1 MTRLF
6 ESLEKKTNSSAS
18 IGGKDEP
25 ESPRS
30 ESKTRI
36 LAQSF
41 EARSGNTSP
50 SDSNSSNKNRISR
63 FNQHNRH
70 HNWDAGSV
78 SSGVS
83 SDYPDTD
90 PGSAQPCTSSE
101 DEEIDCQV
109 YFLEMFFTF
118 SSSSFFLNFCLLR
131 LLHTFETTFS
141 PFSSPFF

>member
-1 MTRLF
+1 MTRIF
-6 ESLEKKTNSSAS
+6 ENLEKKINSSAS

-50 SDSNSSNKNRISR
+50 SDSNSSNKNRI
-63 FNQHNRH
+63 NKYHQQNRH

-90 PGSAQPCTSSE
+90 PGSAPPCTSSE
-101 DEEIDCQV
+101 DEEIGCQV
-109 YFLEMFFTF
+109 LYKIILGD
-118 SSSSFFLNFCLLR
+118 S
-131 LLHTFETTFS
+131 
-141 PFSSPFF
+141 